1 MPSEMMD
8 AFERARTGTIRT
20 WKDFYVE
27 PLNMQPG
34 DVDVE
39 DLAHSLARLCRYNG
53 HCGGFISVA
62 RHSIWVA
69 EHLKYEGKRMQ
80 LWGLMHDAPEA
91 YLGDLVR
98 PVKKQPSM
106 HEFVEADERLEK
118 VIATRFGLPHPMPQV
133 VHDADMYVFNEIELP
148 ILETY
153 HGDYRT
159 DEKDFLDLYLKLELN
174 P

>member
-1 MPSEMMD
+1 MD

-20 WKDFYVE
+20 FKDYYVE
-27 PLNMQPG
+27 PLNMRPG
-34 DVDVE
+34 DIDIE
-39 DLAHSLARLCRYNG
+39 DIAHSLSRLCRYNG

-62 RHSIWVA
+62 RHSLWVA
-69 EHLKYEGKRMQ
+69 DHLPRDLK
-80 LWGLMHDAPEA
+80 LWGLLHDAPEA
-91 YLGDLVR
+91 YLGDMTR

-118 VIATRFGLPHPMPQV
+118 VIAERFGLPYPMPKA

-159 DEKDFLDLYLKLELN
+159 DEADFMRTYIKLELHT
-174 P
+174 